1 MNRIKIFLLLVF
13 LLVLAVFGIKEI
25 QIRRVYQFEGQILPC
40 QYKEARSYCSFLKT
54 VSGEKFLLTPG
65 SEEKIGNGEKLEE
78 IYGRKVS
85 VWGNL
90 LGQEIPVLGEGSL
103 RRFKITDIKVF

>member
-1 MNRIKIFLLLVF
+1 MHRFKFLLFLVF
-13 LLVLAVFGIKEI
+13 LLILAIFSWREI
-25 QIRRVYQFEGQILPC
+25 ETRKIYQFEGQILSC

-65 SEEKIGNGEKLEE
+65 SEDEIGKEKLKE
-78 IYGRKVS
+78 IYGRRVL

-90 LGQEIPVLGEGSL
+90 LSQEIPVLGEGNL
-103 RRFKITDIKVF
+103 ERFKVIRLKFI